1 MGTVTFSIV
10 SRSTRIRS
18 AAVVVA
24 SAAAVSLSACGSS
37 SGSAGGNP
45 LAPSAN
51 SNGSVITV
59 GSNNFS
65 ESTILAD
72 IYGHALAAKGFQVK
86 YHPNIGSREIS
97 YGMMK
102 SGALSLMPEYNG
114 ALLAYLDPKAVGTS
128 TADADAK
135 AAAKLAPTLQLLNP
149 SAAEDKDSLT
159 VNAKTAKALGLTA
172 SSTISALAKV
182 ANTLVIGGSPEFQTR
197 EQGLVGL
204 KGTYGLTFKGYKSLD
219 PGGALTESALQN
231 DNVQIADIFTTDA
244 LIQKNGW
251 VTLTD
256 DKSLFGFQNV
266 VPLANKSLPSGAADI
281 LNQVSSK
288 LTTAGLMQLDAQ
300 VGAQGADPGNVAD
313 TWLKANGIS

>member
-1 MGTVTFSIV
+1 MTFSFTA
-10 SRSTRIRS
+10 RSTRVRS

-24 SAAAVSLSACGSS
+24 SAAAVCLSACGSS
-37 SGSAGGNP
+37 GSTAGNP

-51 SNGSVITV
+51 SNGGVITV

-97 YGMMK
+97 YGLMK
-102 SGALSLMPEYNG
+102 SGALTLMPEYNG
-114 ALLAYLDPKAVGTS
+114 ALLDYLDPKAVGTS
-128 TADADAK
+128 TADVDAK

-149 SAAEDKDSLT
+149 AAAEDKDTLT
-159 VNAKTAKALGLTA
+159 VNTKTAKALGLSA
-172 SSTISALAKV
+172 SSTISSLAKV
-182 ANTLVIGGSPEFQTR
+182 ANTLVMGGSPEFQTR

-204 KGTYGLTFKGYKSLD
+204 KSSYGLTFKGYKSLD
-219 PGGALTESALQN
+219 AGGTLTETALQN

-244 LIQKNGW
+244 LIQKDGW

-266 VPLANKSLPSGAADI
+266 VPLADKSLPSGAADV
-281 LNQVSSK
+281 LNQVSAK

-300 VGAQGADPGNVAD
+300 VGAQGADPGTVAD
-313 TWLKANGIS
+313 SWLKANGIS